1 MAENKEENSVGR
13 GYGSGYQIVAAGF
26 QLVFSILFFTWMG
39 YLLDRKTH
47 TAPLF
52 LLVGLGL
59 GLAAGF
65 YAFWL
70 KVKAESRPRS

>member
-1 MAENKEENSVGR
+1 
-13 GYGSGYQIVAAGF
+13 
-26 QLVFSILFFTWMG
+26 
-39 YLLDRKTH
+39 
-47 TAPLF
+47 LF

-70 KVKAESRPRS
+70 KVKAEARPGK